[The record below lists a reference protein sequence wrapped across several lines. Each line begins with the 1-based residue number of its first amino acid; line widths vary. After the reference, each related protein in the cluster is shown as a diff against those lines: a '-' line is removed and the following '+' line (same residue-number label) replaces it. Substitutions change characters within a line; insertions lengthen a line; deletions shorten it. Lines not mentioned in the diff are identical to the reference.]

1 MTPRIVLALVAM
13 LQGPAR
19 IGNPQSVA
27 DSIAAHAAGVP
38 ADHDARLLLI
48 VVAAIGTLQ
57 LIVFGILV
65 WLLRKSVAEMKA
77 STDSIHSHATAELR
91 AYINIAIE
99 PWPHPSAW
107 HDDDPA
113 RTVRVTN
120 NGRTPAKGM
129 RARFEYALFDETT
142 SVKGMTIDGEKRRL
156 GALDSGG
163 VLEVPVFGMPIQERE
178 WPLLAVGSGHTL
190 FLYGEAWYTDVF
202 GTEHRT
208 EFCRHINWRDGKMIS
223 TAPNY
228 GNDFT

>member
-1 MTPRIVLALVAM
+1 MMPKLLLAMMSL
-13 LQGPAR
+13 LPGPAR
-19 IGNPQSVA
+19 RGNESSVA
-27 DSIAAHAAGVP
+27 DSIAALASSIP
-38 ADHDARLLLI
+38 ADRDARLLLI
-48 VVAAIGTLQ
+48 VTAAIGMLQ

-156 GALDSGG
+156 GALESGG
-163 VLEVPVFGMPIQERE
+163 VLEVPVFGTPIQERD
-178 WPLLAVGSGHTL
+178 WPLLDVGSGHTL
-190 FLYGEAWYTDVF
+190 FLYGEVWYSDVF
-202 GTEHRT
+202 GAEHRT

-223 TAPNY
+223 TTPNY